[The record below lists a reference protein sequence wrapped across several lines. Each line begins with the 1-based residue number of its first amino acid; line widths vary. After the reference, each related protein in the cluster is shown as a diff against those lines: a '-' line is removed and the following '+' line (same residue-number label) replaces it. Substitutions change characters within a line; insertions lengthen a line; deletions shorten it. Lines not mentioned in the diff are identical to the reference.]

1 MGERTHIGQHLVEPH
16 SSGANGTGDPAILAQ
31 IYDPGDALCAC
42 WRMIFA
48 PQDRMVDVDVGRKA
62 VMNCVEEHD
71 TCLTTAITSSQ
82 HLRGAAKPIS
92 TLQFGKTPG
101 PSSKQASRSDVHY
114 RPKRLSSA
122 LHGGRSRR
130 PADATAAHDRQPTAA
145 SALPEALPIP
155 GALLPRT
162 RDASTIEQRRV
173 FVSVAALYS
182 MRCLTACGRVILG
195 CSGGRSDD
203 RAMSDGCRGRSG
215 YVRNVRR
222 NYVAERRD
230 Y

>member
-1 MGERTHIGQHLVEPH
+1 MSDHCYHVI
-16 SSGANGTGDPAILAQ
+16 A
-31 IYDPGDALCAC
+31 
-42 WRMIFA
+42 
-48 PQDRMVDVDVGRKA
+48 
-62 VMNCVEEHD
+62 
-71 TCLTTAITSSQ
+71 
-82 HLRGAAKPIS
+82 
-92 TLQFGKTPG
+92 TP
-101 PSSKQASRSDVHY
+101 
-114 RPKRLSSA
+114 
-122 LHGGRSRR
+122 SRR
-130 PADATAAHDRQPTAA
+130 REANKHTTVRGRHLAHPRNRPLAAMFITAQRDCLRRCTVGARGGPRDATAAHDRQPTAA